1 MAKAG
6 IVSLKQLREDA
17 YVNFV
22 KKVCP
27 DNPIFPLI
35 QSRIVHPSSDYCMC
49 MFKSIIYH
57 PTI

>member
-17 YVNFV
+17 YANFV
-22 KKVCP
+22 KNVCP

-35 QSRIVHPSSDYCMC
+35 QSTIVHSSSDYCMH
-49 MFKSIIYH
+49 MFKLIIYH